1 MSYQLIVRP
10 LAEDDL
16 LEAQRWYEAQQSGLG
31 GEFRAAIDSVF
42 RRLIE
47 NPQLHPLVYRG
58 LRRAVVRRFPYLV
71 YFNVEGEVIKVVA
84 CLHSRRRP
92 DLVFSRAR

>member
-1 MSYQLIVRP
+1 MSYRLTVRA

-42 RRLIE
+42 VRLVE
-47 NPQLHPLVYRG
+47 NPHLYPLVYRG

-71 YFNVEGEVIKVVA
+71 YFTAEAEVITVLA
-84 CLHSRRRP
+84 CLHSKRRP
-92 DLVFSRAR
+92 GLVRSRVR

>member
-1 MSYQLIVRP
+1 VSYQLIVRA

-31 GEFRAAIDSVF
+31 GEFRAAIDSLF
-42 RRLIE
+42 TRLVE
-47 NPQLHPLVYRG
+47 KPHLYPLVYSG

-71 YFNVEGEVIKVVA
+71 YFSVEAEVITVVA
-84 CLHSRRRP
+84 CLHSKRRP
-92 DLVFSRAR
+92 GLVRARAR

>member
-10 LAEDDL
+10 LAQEDL

-42 RRLIE
+42 GRLVD
-47 NPQLHPLVYRG
+47 NPHLYPLVYRG
-58 LRRAVVRRFPYLV
+58 LRRAVVRRFPYLM
-71 YFNVEGEVIKVVA
+71 YFAAEAEVITVVA

-92 DLVFSRAR
+92 GLVRTRVR